1 VPRRPA
7 KPAPQAPAPPPAPDT
22 VRVRFAREH
31 THAGVQ
37 YHAGDELDV
46 SPAVA
51 DLLRYYSAIE

>member
-1 VPRRPA
+1 
-7 KPAPQAPAPPPAPDT
+7 

-31 THAGVQ
+31 THAGVR